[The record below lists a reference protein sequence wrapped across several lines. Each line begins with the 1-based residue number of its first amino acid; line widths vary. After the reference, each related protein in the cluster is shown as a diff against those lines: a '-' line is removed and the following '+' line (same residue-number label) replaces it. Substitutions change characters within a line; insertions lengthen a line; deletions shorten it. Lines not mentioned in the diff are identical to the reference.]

1 MKVLNKSNLISFFV
15 VLFIL
20 ILVIV
25 IFSFKDN
32 GNVEESVVRCIGENS
47 ELYVQLGCHACL
59 MQEKIFGENQKY
71 LNKIDCFYEEDK
83 CLGIEYT
90 PSWIIE
96 GEVYRGVQ
104 SLEDLRKFTNC

>member
-59 MQEKIFGENQKY
+59 MQEKIFGENEKY
-71 LNKIDCFYEEDK
+71 LNKIDCFYEKDK
-83 CLGIEYT
+83 CLRIEYT
-90 PSWIIE
+90 PTWKIKGEIYE
-96 GEVYRGVQ
+96 GLQ
-104 SLEDLRKFTNC
+104 SLETLMELTGC